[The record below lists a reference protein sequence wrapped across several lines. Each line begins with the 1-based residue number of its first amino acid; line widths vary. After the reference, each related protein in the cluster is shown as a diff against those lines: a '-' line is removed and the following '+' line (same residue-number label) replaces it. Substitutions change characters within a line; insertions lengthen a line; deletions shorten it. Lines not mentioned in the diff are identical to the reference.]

1 MVNEALLALV
11 WGVDALAVTAVV
23 WLLASDPG
31 HRRTRP
37 GGAALPDP
45 TAADAADSD
54 PPARQSGAQAPS
66 NQVRTSGSTRG
77 PISASTRA

>member
-11 WGVDALAVTAVV
+11 WGVDAIALTAVV

-31 HRRTRP
+31 HRRGVRP
-37 GGAALPDP
+37 GQTPPDP
-45 TAADAADSD
+45 ATDAVDRD
-54 PPARQSGAQAPS
+54 PSSRQSGAQAHS
-66 NQVRTSGSTRG
+66 SHVRTSGSISG